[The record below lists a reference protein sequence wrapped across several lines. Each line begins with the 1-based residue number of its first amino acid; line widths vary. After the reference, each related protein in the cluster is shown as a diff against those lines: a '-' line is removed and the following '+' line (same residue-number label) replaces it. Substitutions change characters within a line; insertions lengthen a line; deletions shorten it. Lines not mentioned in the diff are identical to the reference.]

1 MKQDEVGV
9 DQVWKMNEQES
20 EDEEDRVGPEKAA
33 EGEDG
38 NAVGLLMCRAKLDQ
52 LVSLV
57 PGSKPPGPVRR
68 RARTELRSLRTMLES
83 VLVRQVAL
91 ASDVQGLLS
100 SFPASVE
107 SLGTSS
113 GQRPVRPVSTNIAV
127 PRSSLRSVVAQT
139 KVGHVGTHPPPFRQ
153 LPTRTGC
160 LTIVVNG
167 EARFYQRRHV
177 VGTVMHILL
186 LKGVLMHSAL
196 PASASSALT

>member
-1 MKQDEVGV
+1 MEQDEVEV
-9 DQVWKMNEQES
+9 DRVWKMNEQES

-68 RARTELRSLRTMLES
+68 RAGTELQSLRTMLES

-113 GQRPVRPVSTNIAV
+113 GQRPVRPVSTHIAV

-167 EARFYQRRHV
+167 EARFYRRRHV
-177 VGTVMHILL
+177 VGTIRSFAAAVETGCHAHIPFERCID
-186 LKGVLMHSAL
+186 A
-196 PASASSALT
+196 